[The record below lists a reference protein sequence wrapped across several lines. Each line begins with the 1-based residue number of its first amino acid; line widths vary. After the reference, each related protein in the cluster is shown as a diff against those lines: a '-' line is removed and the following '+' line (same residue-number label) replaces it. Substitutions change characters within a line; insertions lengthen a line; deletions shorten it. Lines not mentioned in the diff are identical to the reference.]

1 MGVVSEGD
9 LMRRAEIGTEPQR
22 SWWLELFAGERAKA
36 EEFVRAHAVKVA
48 DVMTTKVVTATED
61 TPLSTIAALLE
72 RHRIKRVPILRD
84 GSVVGIVSRANLLQ
98 AFAGTP
104 PAEDARTASDDQA
117 LRERVVAQIRSQPWG
132 MPWLMTVTV
141 RDGVVELWGPV
152 NSEEQK
158 RTIRVAAEA
167 TPGVRRVEDNL
178 LSLAFGRGR
187 HRPARTSFIRPYRPV
202 PPGSRGARD
211 SRGPPAHP
219 RGCSEARASPGLP
232 AARPTAASGS
242 AVEAGPE
249 AQAPAV
255 VFGSDMAIPSSMKDR
270 AIIPPIAGPS

>member
-1 MGVVSEGD
+1 MKASDVMVTDVISVTPDLTTREVARILLGRHISGVPVLDKDRRLVGVVSEGD

-104 PAEDARTASDDQA
+104 PAEDARPASDDQA

-178 LSLAFGRGR
+178 LRWPSG
-187 HRPARTSFIRPYRPV
+187 
-202 PPGSRGARD
+202 GA
-211 SRGPPAHP
+211 A
-219 RGCSEARASPGLP
+219 
-232 AARPTAASGS
+232 
-242 AVEAGPE
+242 
-249 AQAPAV
+249 
-255 VFGSDMAIPSSMKDR
+255 
-270 AIIPPIAGPS
+270 